1 MGTYDSLNE
10 LMEDKARIERERDK
24 LDSKKSKQLR
34 IINEL
39 DIDDDLYDDLMKTY
53 RKYLT
58 EINEQIATV
67 DNQLYQI
74 ELSIENA
81 QGENLSVEVYK
92 RIIDEMLESF
102 DDMTDADKKMLMNM
116 LIEKVEI
123 FKEKQKE
130 GGGVKSV

>member
-1 MGTYDSLNE
+1 
-10 LMEDKARIERERDK
+10 MEDKARIERERDK

-53 RKYLT
+53 REYLT

-81 QGENLSVEVYK
+81 QGENLSAEVYK

-102 DDMTDADKKMLMNM
+102 DDMTDADKKILMNM